1 MKKIICLVL
10 LALVVM
16 ALLLGGCGSKD
27 DIKSQEDASDAMTDV
42 GQDVEDIAAT
52 LDEIDEGLG

>member
-1 MKKIICLVL
+1 MKRIICLVL
-10 LALVVM
+10 LALAVM
-16 ALLLGGCGSKD
+16 ALLLGGCASKD
-27 DIKSQEDASDAMTDV
+27 DIQSQEEASEAMTDV

>member
-1 MKKIICLVL
+1 MKKMISLVL

-16 ALLLGGCGSKD
+16 TLLLGGCGSKD
-27 DIKSQEDASDAMTDV
+27 DIESQEDASDAMTDV

>member
-1 MKKIICLVL
+1 MKKLICLVL

-16 ALLLGGCGSKD
+16 ALLLGGCGSKE
-27 DIKSQEDASDAMTDV
+27 DIKNQEEASEAMTGV
-42 GQDVEDIAAT
+42 GNDVEDIAAT

>member
-16 ALLLGGCGSKD
+16 ALLLGGCGEKE
-27 DIKSQEDASDAMTDV
+27 DIRSPEEASDAMTDV
-42 GQDVEDIAAT
+42 GQGVEDIAAT
-52 LDEIDEGLG
+52 LDEIDKGLG

>member
-16 ALLLGGCGSKD
+16 SLLLGGCVSKD
-27 DIKSQEDASDAMTDV
+27 KIKSQEEAAEAMTDV

-52 LDEIDEGLG
+52 LEEIDEGLG